1 MKKPLLVLVLAF
13 ICISNLKA
21 QRYLVRLKDKGASP
35 YSFNNPTQYLSQRA
49 IDRRSRFSIAIDS
62 ADLPVSPQ
70 YLNALKEVPGV
81 SVLNASRWLN
91 QVSIFVTDPNAL
103 TTINSFPFVIS
114 SSQIASRLR
123 TDNATTP
130 IKNWESLRTQQ
141 PSSGAA
147 ERITTDYY
155 DYGTSYDQVH
165 LHNGEF
171 LHNIGLRGQTMV
183 IGMLDAGFQNYTTVT
198 GFDSARNNGQILG
211 TWDFVDGNSSVSEDH
226 PHGEQCFS
234 ILAANIP
241 GVFVGTAPKANYFL
255 FKTEDINSEY
265 PIEEHNWVCGAERV
279 DSAGGDLISSS
290 LGYFYFDSPA
300 TSYTYADMDGNTTI
314 AARGAD
320 MAAKKGLVVVNAVGN
335 AGNLS
340 WHYLLTPADGDSV
353 LAVGA
358 VNTSGVVGSASSY
371 GPSADGQVKPDIA
384 SVGVNTYVQ
393 YSNNAI
399 GTGSGTS
406 YSCPNIAGLAT
417 CLMQGFPEFNNMQI
431 INAIRQAGNNVATP
445 NDRIGYGI
453 PDMKKALVTL
463 LKNYATGSSSA
474 SNCKS
479 TINWKSKDMSA
490 MKYEIERKAPN
501 ETEFKK
507 IGERPGTG
515 AIFSNHSYE
524 YIDTLNNVP
533 AGMVAYRIRQIID
546 TSVAGFTAAI
556 IADNTV
562 EISPSCNFE
571 DYVSIS
577 PNPATTRF
585 VLQTNFPQKIETL
598 TISIADMQGNIVDVI
613 KKNKIEGPTN
623 INISVSR
630 LNAGKYYVSLY
641 DNIQLLATESLIK
654 L

>member
-1 MKKPLLVLVLAF
+1 M
-13 ICISNLKA
+13 
-21 QRYLVRLKDKGASP
+21 
-35 YSFNNPTQYLSQRA
+35 
-49 IDRRSRFSIAIDS
+49 
-62 ADLPVSPQ
+62 
-70 YLNALKEVPGV
+70 
-81 SVLNASRWLN
+81 
-91 QVSIFVTDPNAL
+91 
-103 TTINSFPFVIS
+103 
-114 SSQIASRLR
+114 
-123 TDNATTP
+123 
-130 IKNWESLRTQQ
+130 
-141 PSSGAA
+141 
-147 ERITTDYY
+147 
-155 DYGTSYDQVH
+155 
-165 LHNGEF
+165 
-171 LHNIGLRGQTMV
+171 
-183 IGMLDAGFQNYTTVT
+183 
-198 GFDSARNNGQILG
+198 
-211 TWDFVDGNSSVSEDH
+211 
-226 PHGEQCFS
+226 
-234 ILAANIP
+234 
-241 GVFVGTAPKANYFL
+241 
-255 FKTEDINSEY
+255 
-265 PIEEHNWVCGAERV
+265 
-279 DSAGGDLISSS
+279 
-290 LGYFYFDSPA
+290 
-300 TSYTYADMDGNTTI
+300 
-314 AARGAD
+314 
-320 MAAKKGLVVVNAVGN
+320 
-335 AGNLS
+335 
-340 WHYLLTPADGDSV
+340 
-353 LAVGA
+353 
-358 VNTSGVVGSASSY
+358 
-371 GPSADGQVKPDIA
+371 
-384 SVGVNTYVQ
+384 
-393 YSNNAI
+393 
-399 GTGSGTS
+399 
-406 YSCPNIAGLAT
+406 
-417 CLMQGFPEFNNMQI
+417 
-431 INAIRQAGNNVATP
+431 ATP

-533 AGMVAYRIRQIID
+533 AGMVSYRIRQIID